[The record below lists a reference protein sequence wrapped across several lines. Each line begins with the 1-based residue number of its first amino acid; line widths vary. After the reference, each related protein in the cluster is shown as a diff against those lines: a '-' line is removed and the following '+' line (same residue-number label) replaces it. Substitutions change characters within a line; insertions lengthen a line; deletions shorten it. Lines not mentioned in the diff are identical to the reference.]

1 MQSPQYIGVYSL
13 RNKLQGGSKA
23 LYFVWQTEAGDYIVQ
38 RIDSARKPVGVPER
52 VAHDVLLHNFVPE
65 APPTPQPVM
74 PQDDALSS
82 SGPLPPQGRQQGP
95 AVRRAPAEQE
105 QQLIFA
111 PSQPA
116 ADTSD
121 DGDEEF
127 RRLELARK
135 AKQVEISMRE
145 TFRKTLLRLKRPKER
160 HAALTAL
167 EQMAE
172 SKEGIVP
179 EHSHMFRDFGVQLRK
194 QSQPD
199 TALRFSRRV
208 VKLAPGDDHALF
220 NMARVLCDLR
230 KFEEAEQ
237 LLAQAMQ
244 IDASEPVYRR
254 LRDYIMREKRRAPR
268 SRR

>member
-13 RNKLQGGSKA
+13 RNKLQGGSRA
-23 LYFVWQTEAGDYIVQ
+23 LYFVWQTETGDYIVQ

-52 VAHDVLLHNFVPE
+52 VTRDVLLHNFVPE
-65 APPTPQPVM
+65 APPTPQPVV
-74 PQDDALSS
+74 PHDSS
-82 SGPLPPQGRQQGP
+82 LPSFDPLPPQGQQG
-95 AVRRAPAEQE
+95 AGARRAAAEQE
-105 QQLIFA
+105 QQLLFA

-116 ADTSD
+116 AETSD

-135 AKQVEISMRE
+135 AKQVETSMRE

-167 EQMAE
+167 EQMAA
-172 SKEGIVP
+172 SKEGIMP
-179 EHSHMFRDFGVQLRK
+179 EHRHMFRDFGVQLRK

-199 TALRFSRRV
+199 TALHFSRRV

-237 LLAQAMQ
+237 LLAQAMK

>member
-1 MQSPQYIGVYSL
+1 MQSPQYIGVYAL

-23 LYFVWQTEAGDYIVQ
+23 LYFVWQTESGDYIVQ

-52 VAHDVLLHNFVPE
+52 VARDVLLHNFVPE
-65 APPTPQPVM
+65 APPAPQPVP
-74 PQDDALSS
+74 PQDESPAS
-82 SGPLPPQGRQQGP
+82 SGRPPQARQS
-95 AVRRAPAEQE
+95 AADAYRATAEQE
-105 QQLIFA
+105 RQLLFA
-111 PSQPA
+111 PAQTAEATPW
-116 ADTSD
+116 D
-121 DGDEEF
+121 DEEF

-135 AKQVEISMRE
+135 AKQLETAMRE

-160 HAALTAL
+160 VAALTAL
-167 EQMAE
+167 EQMATAQ
-172 SKEGIVP
+172 EGIVP
-179 EHSHMFRDFGVQLRK
+179 EHRHMFRDFGVQLRK

-199 TALRFSRRV
+199 TALHFSRRV

-220 NMARVLCDLR
+220 NMARILCDLR
-230 KFEEAEQ
+230 KFDEAEQ
-237 LLAQAMQ
+237 LLAQAMK